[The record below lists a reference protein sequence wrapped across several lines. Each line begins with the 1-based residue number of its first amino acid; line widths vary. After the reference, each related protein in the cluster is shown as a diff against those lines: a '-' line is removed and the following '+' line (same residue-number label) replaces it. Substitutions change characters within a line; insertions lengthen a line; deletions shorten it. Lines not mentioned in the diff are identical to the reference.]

1 MVKDYKPGGSREKTA
16 TKSNPFIAGLLT
28 GLLLGVGLSIGVAI
42 LVNGGSTPFTSKPSV
57 TTAPPVETGSVI
69 PKDENPDAVDP
80 ENAKEAKPRFDFYTI
95 LPGTEKQVTEEE
107 VKKESAQ
114 LETEI
119 EPAKLK
125 QHYYLQVGAFKTES
139 EADNM
144 KASLAL
150 QGFEA
155 VIQSAEIPDK
165 GTWHRVRVGPF
176 VDIERINKARSE
188 LALKGFEANLIKVD
202 DKNEA
207 PQ

>member
-1 MVKDYKPGGSREKTA
+1 MSKDYKPASSREKSA
-16 TKSNPFIAGLLT
+16 TKSNPFVAGLLT
-28 GLLLGVGLSIGVAI
+28 GMLLGVGLSIGVAI
-42 LVNGGSTPFTSKPSV
+42 LVNGGNTPFISKPTV
-57 TTAPPVETGSVI
+57 TTAPPIEARSVL

-80 ENAKEAKPRFDFYTI
+80 DNAKEKKPRFDFYTI
-95 LPGTEKQVTEEE
+95 LPGSEKQVTEEDL
-107 VKKESAQ
+107 KKESAK
-114 LETEI
+114 LETQI
-119 EPAKLK
+119 EPTKLK
-125 QHYYLQVGAFKTES
+125 QYYYLQVGAFHTVN

-144 KASLAL
+144 KAKLAL

-202 DKNEA
+202 DKKETL
-207 PQ
+207 Q

>member
-1 MVKDYKPGGSREKTA
+1 MSKDYKPASSREKSA

-42 LVNGGSTPFTSKPSV
+42 LVNGGSTPFSSKPTV
-57 TTAPPVETGSVI
+57 TTTPPLDTGSVI

-80 ENAKEAKPRFDFYTI
+80 DNAKEEKPRFDFYTI
-95 LPGTEKQVTEEE
+95 LPGTEKQVTEAE

-114 LETEI
+114 LATQI

-125 QHYYLQVGAFKTES
+125 QHYYLQVGAFKTEN
-139 EADNM
+139 EADSM
-144 KASLAL
+144 KAKLAL

-155 VIQSAEIPDK
+155 VIQSAAIPDK

-176 VDIERINKARSE
+176 VDVERINKARSE

-207 PQ
+207 P